1 MVNLVDKNIPTEW
14 SIQEGAQKNIK
25 WAAKIGISNTG
36 YMPPTIGAGKVFI
49 ASNNTDPRD
58 PKIKGDKAILKC
70 FRESDGQFLWQI
82 VHEMPS
88 EEIFQGFPRKD
99 GLVSTPFL
107 DNNRLYYVTPAAV
120 VVCADTDGNVLW
132 QYDMIKELKVY
143 PCFCS
148 MCSPLVAD

>member
-1 MVNLVDKNIPTEW
+1 MRLVAVGLLALLMIPCAACVLSVEPSKPTDRAEAPAQAQSAVDQRFCRNMVNLVDKNIPTEW

-82 VHEMPS
+82 VH
-88 EEIFQGFPRKD
+88 
-99 GLVSTPFL
+99 
-107 DNNRLYYVTPAAV
+107 
-120 VVCADTDGNVLW
+120 
-132 QYDMIKELKVY
+132 
-143 PCFCS
+143 
-148 MCSPLVAD
+148 